1 MFPSVYAC
9 ALRCFFPSSVASA
22 NAAVRF
28 GQPLRRT
35 IEGAPVCTETLRDV
49 VVVAGGRHRSAPN
62 GFSRTRQFQS
72 G

>member
-1 MFPSVYAC
+1 MRVGQL
-9 ALRCFFPSSVASA
+9 LRWS
-22 NAAVRF
+22 
-28 GQPLRRT
+28 